1 MKIYVGPYRS
11 WIGPYQIAEKILFWK
26 DKDKDH
32 SVHEFGTWLA
42 DKKNGDSTI
51 LTKLCEWIHSKK
63 KIKVKIKIHDYDVW
77 GMDSTLARI
86 ILPMLVLLHSKKH
99 GAPFVD
105 DEDVPDHLKST
116 AAPPKENEYD
126 TDQNHFL
133 RWHWVMSELIWTF
146 TQLHP
151 DTDWE
156 DQYHTGVHDI
166 RWKKLDSGMSQM
178 FTGPN
183 DTHVFD
189 MEGWKKHQ
197 DRINNGT
204 RLFGRYY
211 MSLWD

>member
-11 WIGPYQIAEKILFWK
+11 WFGGYQLAELLLFWK
-26 DKDKDH
+26 DKHEDPI
-32 SVHEFGTWLA
+32 VHKFGTWLA
-42 DKKNGDSTI
+42 DTPI
-51 LTKLCEWIHSKK
+51 HTFLEWIHSKK

-77 GMDSTLARI
+77 GMDSTLARV
-86 ILPMLVLLHSKKH
+86 ILPMLVLLHEKKH

-116 AAPPKENEYD
+116 SAPPKENEYD

-133 RWHWVMSELIWTF
+133 RWDWVMSELIWTF

-166 RWKKLDSGMSQM
+166 RWKTLDSGMSQM

-204 RLFGRYY
+204 RLFGQYY
-211 MSLWD
+211 SNLWD